1 MMTRASCVA
10 LVLSLLLMEVPGHAQ
25 SAIRVTPLPRDGEL
39 LVTFELSGGVSDEM
53 LAAIHSGLAITFSY
67 DVDLRRG
74 VPFWIDRT
82 IATAHVAASVHYD
95 NLTRR
100 HQLIRTLDGRSVP
113 DETVTEDE
121 TLVKRWLTDFERL
134 PLFSTDLLEPNSEY
148 YVRIR
153 ARTQPH
159 STWALWP
166 WGGGTWGLAKF
177 TFLP

>member
-1 MMTRASCVA
+1 MRARASC
-10 LVLSLLLMEVPGHAQ
+10 LVLAVCLLLMEAPGRAQ
-25 SAIRVTPLPRDGEL
+25 SAIRVTPLPRDGVL
-39 LVTFELSGGVSDEM
+39 LVTFELSGGVPDEM

-82 IATAHVAASVHYD
+82 IATAHVAASVRYD

-100 HQLIRTLDGRSVP
+100 HQLSRMLDGRTEP
-113 DETVTEDE
+113 DATVTENED
-121 TLVKRWLTDFERL
+121 LVTRWLTSFERL
-134 PLFSTDLLEPNSEY
+134 PLFSTDLLEANSEY